1 MRLARLSR
9 VVLTAAGAAAI
20 AAVAASPAGAAVRE
34 CQDII
39 SSEIAAGSTEIDAKI
54 KAIEQWQTGALKFGQ
69 GFNAWRL
76 AYDKSLQCYPKGT
89 AFECVAIGRPCMINQ
104 APGKG
109 LEPIKPK
116 VGI

>member
-1 MRLARLSR
+1 MGLVRLSL
-9 VVLTAAGAAAI
+9 VWLFAGAAAL
-20 AAVAASPAGAAVRE
+20 PANAAVRE
-34 CQDII
+34 CRDII
-39 SSEIAAGSTEIDAKI
+39 SSEIAAGDTELNAKI

-76 AYDKSLQCYPKGT
+76 AYDKSLQCYPKGS

-104 APGKG
+104 TPGKR
-109 LEPIKPK
+109 LEPLRPK

>member
-1 MRLARLSR
+1 MRWVRLSL
-9 VVLTAAGAAAI
+9 VLLFAAA
-20 AAVAASPAGAAVRE
+20 AMSPASAAVRE
-34 CQDII
+34 CRDII
-39 SSEIAAGSTEIDAKI
+39 SSEIAAGDTELNAKI

-76 AYDKSLQCYPKGT
+76 AYDKSLQCYPKGS

-104 APGKG
+104 TPGKG
-109 LEPIKPK
+109 LEPLRPK